1 MIATIEIER
10 IVKIIEKSE
19 SKDVLK
25 EIYEWLKENDLMK
38 HVPRKFWWKLMVSGG
53 DTELLTSDDEKAIE
67 ESLDDDNLIPQKEI
81 EKSIKY
87 DPMDKSSKEESGISS
102 TRCANSHT
110 KSTQETQ
117 GRSSPRRVPVIFK
130 SSLHLQQLGR
140 GRKSSQTNIHL
151 VS

>member
-1 MIATIEIER
+1 MMVATIEIER

-19 SKDVLK
+19 SKDVLE

-81 EKSIKY
+81 EKSIK
-87 DPMDKSSKEESGISS
+87 I
-102 TRCANSHT
+102 
-110 KSTQETQ
+110 
-117 GRSSPRRVPVIFK
+117 
-130 SSLHLQQLGR
+130 
-140 GRKSSQTNIHL
+140 
-151 VS
+151 